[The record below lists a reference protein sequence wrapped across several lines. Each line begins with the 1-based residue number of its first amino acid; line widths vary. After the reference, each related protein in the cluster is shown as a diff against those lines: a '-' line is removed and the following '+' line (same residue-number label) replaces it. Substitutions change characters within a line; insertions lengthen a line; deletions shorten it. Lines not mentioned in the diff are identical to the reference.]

1 MKTTRNGS
9 VFVLLAVSGT
19 ALLVG
24 NAMAEISMSERE
36 NVQTI
41 VRLVELVSFVTFM
54 AIAWYVWR
62 ISKRAIKNKK
72 SKQVISKTT

>member
-1 MKTTRNGS
+1 MKINKNS
-9 VFVLLAVSGT
+9 LFFVSFVASGT

-41 VRLVELVSFVTFM
+41 VRLVEFVTFFTVI

-62 ISKRAIKNKK
+62 ISKREIKKKK
-72 SKQVISKTT
+72 SKKIKS